1 MKKQFEEQIKLIN
14 LVREDEALLKKIDS
28 CADWITES
36 LEMGYP
42 VLICG
47 NGGSA
52 SDALH
57 FSGELVG
64 KFMIER
70 RALNVICLNSNV
82 TVMTA
87 WANDYDYETV
97 FARQVEAHGHSNGVF
112 IGISTSGNSAS
123 INAAFLKAKEKG
135 MKTIALT
142 GKGGG
147 KVANHSDIL
156 INVPSTVTPRI
167 QEIHLPIYH
176 YICERV
182 ESKIA
187 GLRHHQQL
195 D

>member
-1 MKKQFEEQIKLIN
+1 MKRQFEEQIRLIN
-14 LVREDEALLKKIDS
+14 LVIRDELLLEKIDL
-28 CADWITES
+28 CADWITQS
-36 LEMGYP
+36 LLENYP

-64 KFMIER
+64 KFALER

-87 WANDYDYETV
+87 WANDYSYETI
-97 FARQVEAHGHSNGVF
+97 FARQVEAHGHPKGVF
-112 IGISTSGNSAS
+112 IGISTSGNSS
-123 INAAFLKAKEKG
+123 SVYEGFLKAKEMG

-147 KVANHSDIL
+147 KVETQADLLIDI
-156 INVPSTVTPRI
+156 PSTVTPRI

-176 YICERV
+176 FVSELV
-182 ESKIA
+182 ESKIV
-187 GLRHHQQL
+187 GL
-195 D
+195 DKK

>member
-1 MKKQFEEQIKLIN
+1 MKKQFEEQIRLIE
-14 LVREDEALLKKIDS
+14 LVRNDEELLKKIETS
-28 CADWITES
+28 IAWIAGSLKES
-36 LEMGYP
+36 YP

-64 KFMIER
+64 RFRIER
-70 RALNVICLNSNV
+70 RALNVLCLNSNV

-87 WANDYDYETV
+87 WANDYNFETI
-97 FARQVEAHGHSNGVF
+97 FSRQVEAHGHEKGVF

-123 INAAFLKAKEKG
+123 VYEGLLKAKEIG

-142 GKGGG
+142 GGGGG
-147 KVANHSDIL
+147 KLKIQADLSIDI
-156 INVPSTVTPRI
+156 PSIDTPRI

-176 YICERV
+176 YICQQV
-182 ESKIA
+182 ESKIVESL
-187 GLRHHQQL
+187 G
-195 D
+195 

>member
-1 MKKQFEEQIKLIN
+1 MKKQLEEQMRLIESVIN
-14 LVREDEALLKKIDS
+14 DELLSIRINTCID
-28 CADWITES
+28 WLTES
-36 LEMGYP
+36 LQSNYP

-64 KFMIER
+64 KFAIDR

-87 WANDYDYETV
+87 WANDYSYETV
-97 FARQVEAHGHSNGVF
+97 FSRQVEAHGNAKGVF
-112 IGISTSGNSAS
+112 VGISTSGNSS
-123 INAAFLKAKEKG
+123 SVYEGFLKAKEIG
-135 MKTIALT
+135 MKTVALT
-142 GKGGG
+142 GGGG
-147 KVANHSDIL
+147 GRITMIADL
-156 INVPSTVTPRI
+156 IIDVPSIITPRI

-182 ESKIA
+182 E
-187 GLRHHQQL
+187 LRLNQ
-195 D
+195 

>member
-1 MKKQFEEQIKLIN
+1 MKKQFEEQIRLIN
-14 LVREDEALLKKIDS
+14 LLKDDEVLLERIESCVDLITDSLKKD
-28 CADWITES
+28 
-36 LEMGYP
+36 YP

-64 KFMIER
+64 RFAIER
-70 RALNVICLNSNV
+70 KALNVICLNSNV

-87 WANDYDYETV
+87 WANDYSYEMI
-97 FARQVEAHGHSNGVF
+97 FARQVEAHGHAEGVF
-112 IGISTSGNSAS
+112 IGISTSGNSS
-123 INAAFLKAKEKG
+123 SVYEGFLKAKEMG

-147 KVANHSDIL
+147 KVATHADI
-156 INVPSTVTPRI
+156 IIKVPSTATPRI

-182 ESKIA
+182 ESKIFKI
-187 GLRHHQQL
+187 
-195 D
+195 DETCD

>member
-1 MKKQFEEQIKLIN
+1 MKKQLEEQIRLIN
-14 LVREDEALLKKIDS
+14 FIISDEALLEKIDMS
-28 CADWITES
+28 ADLITEC
-36 LEMGYP
+36 LHKNYP

-64 KFMIER
+64 KFAIDR

-87 WANDYDYETV
+87 WANDYSYETV
-97 FARQVEAHGHSNGVF
+97 FSRQVEAHGHSEGLF
-112 IGISTSGNSAS
+112 IGISTSGNSPS
-123 INAAFLKAKEKG
+123 IYEGFLKAKEMG

-147 KVANHSDIL
+147 KVATHADI
-156 INVPSTVTPRI
+156 IIKVPSTLTPRI

-182 ESKIA
+182 ESKIFKINETC
-187 GLRHHQQL
+187 

>member
-1 MKKQFEEQIKLIN
+1 MKKQFEEQIALIN
-14 LVREDEALLKKIDS
+14 LVKDDEALLEKIDV
-28 CADWITES
+28 CADWITAC
-36 LEMGYP
+36 LQKNYP

-64 KFMIER
+64 KFTIER

-87 WANDYDYETV
+87 WANDYSYETV
-97 FARQVEAHGHSNGVF
+97 FARQVEAHGHADGVF
-112 IGISTSGNSAS
+112 IGISTSGNSDS
-123 INAAFLKAKEKG
+123 VLAAFLKAKEKG

-142 GKGGG
+142 GLGGG
-147 KVANHSDIL
+147 KIAAHTEIL
-156 INVPSTVTPRI
+156 INVPSIVTPRI

-176 YICERV
+176 YICQLV
-182 ESKIA
+182 ESKIVE
-187 GLRHHQQL
+187 LE
-195 D
+195 

>member
-1 MKKQFEEQIKLIN
+1 MKKQFDEQMKLIS
-14 LVREDEALLKKIDS
+14 LVKDDGALLEKIDV
-28 CADWITES
+28 CVDWIAAS
-36 LEMGYP
+36 LHKNYP

-64 KFMIER
+64 KFKIER

-87 WANDYDYETV
+87 WANDYSYETV
-97 FARQVEAHGHSNGVF
+97 FARQVEAHGHVEGVF
-112 IGISTSGNSAS
+112 IGISTSGNSTS
-123 INAAFLKAKEKG
+123 VQEGFLKAKQIG
-135 MKTIALT
+135 MKTVALT
-142 GKGGG
+142 GKSGGSIQ
-147 KVANHSDIL
+147 NHADLL
-156 INVPSTVTPRI
+156 INVPSTDTPRI

-176 YICERV
+176 YICEQV

-187 GLRHHQQL
+187 EFEKH
-195 D
+195 